1 MTIVLGHKSALE
13 VLRLVGA
20 GFLSLGTRTYS
31 CLPADATANEGEL
44 RARFEDRAWL
54 GELSRPVSVLVGQKR
69 DVRKSDS
76 IVCKQWGGAHDGLS
90 GSFAKVAPGV
100 LVSLPGAC
108 LLQLARELPE
118 QRLAAV
124 CGELCGGYVCKRN
137 ATGFDGPG
145 LRADYQGLVRYL
157 ERCEGLHGSKP
168 LRRVLPYVVSGTASP
183 METAVQLLLCM
194 PTRLGGY
201 GLPMPRANVRL
212 AVPVDLR
219 RMAGRSEVVPDLVW
233 PSARVV
239 VEYDSDQ
246 NHVGAERIASD
257 ARRRSALLG
266 MGFDVVTITNAQVRS
281 VSEFDQ
287 LARLLAG
294 LLGKRLSISRA
305 DFARKRDQARFL
317 LLSKGW
323 RG

>member
-1 MTIVLGHKSALE
+1 
-13 VLRLVGA
+13 
-20 GFLSLGTRTYS
+20 
-31 CLPADATANEGEL
+31 
-44 RARFEDRAWL
+44 
-54 GELSRPVSVLVGQKR
+54 
-69 DVRKSDS
+69 
-76 IVCKQWGGAHDGLS
+76 
-90 GSFAKVAPGV
+90 
-100 LVSLPGAC
+100 
-108 LLQLARELPE
+108 
-118 QRLAAV
+118 
-124 CGELCGGYVCKRN
+124 
-137 ATGFDGPG
+137 
-145 LRADYQGLVRYL
+145 
-157 ERCEGLHGSKP
+157 
-168 LRRVLPYVVSGTASP
+168 

-201 GLPMPRANVRL
+201 GLPMPQANVRL

-287 LARLLAG
+287 LARMLAG
-294 LLGKRLSISRA
+294 LLGKRLSITRA